1 MSKAKDLF
9 RSAVEHMCNADRHY
23 IHGISRSEWLAVR
36 EHIMVDGVPGSE
48 YEPVCI
54 GETVTGLATKSE
66 LDVLRPASLGITRT
80 EWHAVRD
87 HIKVNG
93 VPGSKHD
100 VHTVGEIVMGL
111 SCSTF
116 LLAPPPPAP
125 APAAA
130 VVLPFRSI
138 STPAADADVVR
149 RSMWPGTY
157 QEYIATREYQRLAAL
172 AKRDW
177 NYECILNRA
186 HRGPVEM
193 HHRTYLR
200 VPFGESW
207 WDLIPLCEECHARYH
222 HKLPAPPVG
231 LFDDPAIRRAA

>member
-9 RSAVEHMCNADRHY
+9 RSLVEHACNANRHY
-23 IHGISRSEWLAVR
+23 IQGGISRSQWLAVR
-36 EHIMVDGVPGSE
+36 DHIKVNGVPGSE

-66 LDVLRPASLGITRT
+66 LDELRPASLGITRT
-80 EWHAVRD
+80 EWLAVRD

-93 VPGSKHD
+93 LSGSKHK

-111 SCSTF
+111 SWSTF
-116 LLAPPPPAP
+116 LSTPPAP
-125 APAAA
+125 APAPA
-130 VVLPFRSI
+130 VVLPFRPI
-138 STPAADADVVR
+138 SPAPVDADAVR
-149 RSMWPGTY
+149 RGTWPGTY
-157 QEYIATREYQRLAAL
+157 QEYIATKEYQRLAAL

-177 NYECILNRA
+177 NYECVLNRA

-231 LFDDPAIRRAA
+231 LFDDPAILRAA